1 MKPPLPLLLLI
12 GGLSLASCHSPPP
25 PEISSIPSPPAVIA
39 PSVTPTV
46 SPPAAPP
53 TEDGGYYLDD
63 GPPVDDGIDIA
74 SLPDAVV
81 RHETINPRKNLPY
94 IALGKRY
101 LPYQTLVDYR
111 RQGVASWYGKRYH
124 GRPTASGEIYD
135 LYKMTAAH
143 PLLPIPSY
151 ARVTRVDDGRSVI
164 VRINDRGPFLA
175 GRLIDLSYAAAA
187 RLGIVKT
194 GTGEVIVK
202 SILPSGTAPHR
213 SEDSENRITAAP
225 QKPAVAS
232 EAKKIY
238 IQLGAYS
245 TRAAALAKTFTLKQV
260 LPTDFHDKIGVG
272 QTAQG
277 LFNARIGPYHKRSDA
292 AADDKIICGTHAQC
306 GFLISD

>member
-12 GGLSLASCHSPPP
+12 GGLSLASCHAPPP

-63 GPPVDDGIDIA
+63 GPPVDDSIDIA

-111 RQGVASWYGKRYH
+111 RQGIASWYGKRYH

-194 GTGEVIVK
+194 GTGEVIVE

-213 SEDSENRITAAP
+213 PEDSENRIHRRPT
-225 QKPAVAS
+225 KTRRHRRSEKNLHPARR
-232 EAKKIY
+232 
-238 IQLGAYS
+238 LLHP
-245 TRAAALAKTFTLKQV
+245 RRRLAKTFTLKQV